1 MTLFDAG
8 TPASPPRDTSAR
20 LKLLIAYDGTHFRGF
35 AAQRD
40 LRTVEGVLTDAL
52 EKVLRRPADSF
63 ELACAGRTDKGV
75 HAQGQVVSIAAPPD
89 TDCDE
94 VHHALNRMLGPEVVV
109 RHVGAV
115 APEFDARHSARWRR
129 YRYTILNGS
138 QPDPFLARYAWWVPD
153 ALDLRLL
160 RLAADPFVGE
170 HDFAAFCRRG
180 PEGSTTT
187 RRVLDARW
195 RPADG
200 DLLRFEIRAPAFCWQ
215 MVRSIVG
222 TLIEAG
228 TGKRRPG
235 DILAILRSRDRAKA
249 GQLAPPHGLCLWDV
263 GYDDGSA
270 PGGPDHA
277 SSK

>member
-1 MTLFDAG
+1 VTLFDAG
-8 TPASPPRDTSAR
+8 TPASPQRDAASR
-20 LKLLIAYDGTHFRGF
+20 LKLLIAYDGTQFRGF

-52 EKVLRRPADSF
+52 EKVLRRPAASL

-75 HAQGQVVSIAAPPD
+75 HAHGQVVSITAPPD

-94 VHHALNRMLGPEVVV
+94 VHHAVNRMLGPEVVV
-109 RHVGAV
+109 RRVEAV
-115 APEFDARHSARWRR
+115 AADFDARRSARWRR
-129 YRYTILNGS
+129 YRYTIMNGS
-138 QPDPFLARYAWWVPD
+138 QPDPFLAQFAWWVPD

-187 RRVLDARW
+187 RRVLDACW

-200 DLLRFEIRAPAFCWQ
+200 DVLRFDIRAPAFCWQ

-222 TLIEAG
+222 TLVEAG
-228 TGKRRPG
+228 SGKRRPG
-235 DILAILRSRDRAKA
+235 DILGVLRSRDRARA

-270 PGGPDHA
+270 PVDA
-277 SSK
+277 DYVSSK